1 MYYNNHVTD
10 VETSYQTQYTVL
22 GAWLT
27 DDIEA
32 SSRPI
37 KWWTGTSALDDIHN
51 FPCL

>member
-37 KWWTGTSALDDIHN
+37 K
-51 FPCL
+51 